1 MAMYTIPFS
10 VIAGATE
17 KSAVIITAANATVT
31 VREVHFT
38 DELAAA
44 ADQAGQFRFM
54 RAASY
59 TGGTATTVTPA
70 PLNRAVAS
78 LFTAKVNFS
87 VEPTITSAE
96 VLPAEKVAAG
106 ATGVFD
112 YSGEKGIKIYG
123 VECTQFMVKA
133 PATRTAPFTGYLLV
147 EGD

>member
-1 MAMYTIPFS
+1 MGMYTIPFS

-17 KSAVIITAANATVT
+17 KTAVAITAANATVI

-38 DELAAA
+38 DELAAST
-44 ADQAGQFRFM
+44 DQAGQFRLL

-70 PLNRAVAS
+70 PLNRGAAS
-78 LFTAKVNFS
+78 TFTAKVNFT
-87 VEPTITSAE
+87 VEPTISSAE
-96 VLPAEKVAAG
+96 VLPAEKVASG
-106 ATGVFD
+106 ATAVFT
-112 YSGEKGIKIYG
+112 YEGERGIKIYG
-123 VECTQFMVKA
+123 VEVLQMTVKA